1 MIYFL
6 NSVHIIGE
14 RQKSLHWNGINMC
27 AARETRLN
35 LSINLIYFFID
46 TSSRCWMQNGTES
59 ITSNLLYRWWF
70 ISDRGAGFSEE
81 NSLTHLHYRDHS
93 TIPAH
98 FRYHQW
104 EDQANGSTT
113 RDSFTSSFATGF
125 WFTVSN
131 SSLAIVHYQCYYNVV
146 RISSEQF
153 CFEFHG
159 SYVCVEFIS

>member
-1 MIYFL
+1 MDYLGNDIFSEFCSYYRWKAEIFTLKWYKYVCSEGNAIKFIHKFNIFL
-6 NSVHIIGE
+6 HRYIVAMLNAK
-14 RQKSLHWNGINMC
+14 RNGIN
-27 AARETRLN
+27 
-35 LSINLIYFFID
+35 
-46 TSSRCWMQNGTES
+46 
-59 ITSNLLYRWWF
+59 TSNLLYRWWF

-131 SSLAIVHYQCYYNVV
+131 SSLAVVHYQCYYNVV

-153 CFEFHG
+153 CFELH
-159 SYVCVEFIS
+159 EE

>member
-113 RDSFTSSFATGF
+113 RLRRPSQQDSDSPFLT
-125 WFTVSN
+125 
-131 SSLAIVHYQCYYNVV
+131 
-146 RISSEQF
+146 RP
-153 CFEFHG
+153 
-159 SYVCVEFIS
+159 